1 LWAGHSIAAKVLFD
15 LKRTVQRPQFRAISV
30 WHNVNTQRLLG
41 RTHGIHVWAH
51 PSHKILHCQVFQI
64 FWPQFAIRVLVVFF
78 TRRRL
83 CGYDDL
89 DYRAN
94 VFALAWGMKF
104 VLAFF
109 LLTPLWAAG
118 ARRLQDTGEARKD
131 IFIPAGVFF
140 GPPIG
145 LATSLVNAIFLNSFI
160 GFLLLIFLFVIMIYF
175 SFCRLCVPWTNDRQA
190 LRHI

>member
-1 LWAGHSIAAKVLFD
+1 LWAGHSIAAKALFD

-64 FWPQFAIRVLVVFF
+64 FWPQFAIRVLVVFSLGVGF
-78 TRRRL
+78 AVTMTWII
-83 CGYDDL
+83 
-89 DYRAN
+89 
-94 VFALAWGMKF
+94 VPMFFALAWGMKF

>member
-64 FWPQFAIRVLVVFF
+64 FWPQFAIRVLVVFSLGVGF
-78 TRRRL
+78 AVTMTWIIMPMF
-83 CGYDDL
+83 
-89 DYRAN
+89 
-94 VFALAWGMKF
+94 FALAWGMKF
-104 VLAFF
+104 ILAFF

-131 IFIPAGVFF
+131 IFIPAGVF
-140 GPPIG
+140 
-145 LATSLVNAIFLNSFI
+145 LA
-160 GFLLLIFLFVIMIYF
+160 LLLDWRPVSLTLF
-175 SFCRLCVPWTNDRQA
+175 S
-190 LRHI
+190 